1 MVSLAGISIRDA
13 YITGASLLMYND
25 LLVQIPGLGGYIA
38 IWKIIF
44 LLALFGFWAWVGQW
58 MDKDAPA
65 VGTNRTF
72 WNNIYLGVGLIILAF
87 WFFLPVP
94 FIVELLM
101 FLVIWSTVV
110 IIYVLHRNAKV
121 PRTQTILTLDH
132 IKWLLSFEERK
143 RKKMNPRLVFIS
155 VNDNELPIPYKQDQ
169 EYTGYIAAEVLLHDM
184 WRRRVSHVI
193 MVPHGEQYQLRY
205 VIDGITTVEGDR
217 PREEAMGSIVY
228 LKAVAGL
235 DVEDHR
241 RPQEGSFF
249 TIRTGQK
256 DTGWRISTSGSTRG
270 EQLSLERIEE
280 TKSFTIDVVG
290 LHPDQLE
297 MVQKVIEQPSGITL
311 VTGPKGNGSTTT
323 LYGLI
328 RYHDAFIQNIH
339 TLENECLMEVDNISQ
354 HEMEKGPKAHSSA
367 QQLRSVFHVDPDV
380 LMVSFCDGKDMA
392 QLITKAART
401 EKKVYVGMSADNA
414 FQALGDWMKMVGDSK
429 KVADTLLAV
438 TNQRLIRVLCHEC
451 RQAYAPDV
459 TMLKKLNLPSDKIRK
474 FYRPPAEIEYDKHGN
489 PILCPSCQGTGYF
502 GRTAVFETFMIS
514 DALRKLIAEDA
525 PVNVLRTQCRKERML
540 FLQEQ
545 VLRKVIDGTTSI
557 QEVLRVTA
565 EQKPKKTTRKK

>member
-1 MVSLAGISIRDA
+1 
-13 YITGASLLMYND
+13 MYND
-25 LLVQIPGLGGYIA
+25 LLAQIPGTGGYVA
-38 IWKIIF
+38 IWKVVC
-44 LLALFGFWAWVGQW
+44 LLVLFGFWAWVGQW

-65 VGTNRTF
+65 VGTSRTF
-72 WNNIYLGVGLIILAF
+72 WNNLYLGIGMTVLAF
-87 WFFLPVP
+87 WFLLPVP
-94 FIVELLM
+94 FVVELLM
-101 FLVIWSTVV
+101 FMVIWATVV
-110 IIYVLHRNAKV
+110 TIYVLHRNAKV
-121 PRTQTILTLDH
+121 PKNQTILTPDH
-132 IKWLLSFEERK
+132 LKWLLSFEDRK
-143 RKKMNPRLVFIS
+143 RKKKNPRLLFIS
-155 VNDNELPIPYKQDQ
+155 VNDNELPIPYKQDG
-169 EYTGYIAAEVLLHDM
+169 EYTGYVAAETLLHDM
-184 WRRRVSHVI
+184 WRRRVSHMI
-193 MVPHGEQYQLRY
+193 MVPHGEDYQIHY
-205 VIDGITTVEGDR
+205 VIDGITTIEGDR
-217 PREEAMGSIVY
+217 PREEALGSIIY

-280 TKSFTIDVVG
+280 TKSFKIDTVG

-297 MVQKVIEQPSGITL
+297 MTHKVIEQPSGVIL
-311 VTGPKGNGSTTT
+311 ITGPKGSGATTT
-323 LYGLI
+323 LYGLV
-328 RYHDAFIQNIH
+328 RHHDAFIQNIH
-339 TLENECLMEVDNISQ
+339 TLEEQCLMEVDNISQ
-354 HEMEKGPKAHSSA
+354 HELEKGPDARSNA
-367 QQLRSVFHVDPDV
+367 QQLRSVLHVDPDV
-380 LMVSFCDGKDMA
+380 LMISFCNGKEMA
-392 QLITKAART
+392 QLTTKAANT
-401 EKKVYVGMSADNA
+401 GKKVYVGMSANNA
-414 FQALGDWMKMVGDSK
+414 FQALGEWIKMVGDNK

-438 TNQRLIRVLCHEC
+438 TNQRLIRILCHEC

-459 TMLKKLNLPSDKIRK
+459 TMLKKLNLPSDKIKK

-489 PILCPSCQGTGYF
+489 PILCPTCQGTGYF

-514 DALRKLIAEDA
+514 DDLRKLIAEDA

-565 EQKPKKTTRKK
+565 EPKSKTKKTTRKK